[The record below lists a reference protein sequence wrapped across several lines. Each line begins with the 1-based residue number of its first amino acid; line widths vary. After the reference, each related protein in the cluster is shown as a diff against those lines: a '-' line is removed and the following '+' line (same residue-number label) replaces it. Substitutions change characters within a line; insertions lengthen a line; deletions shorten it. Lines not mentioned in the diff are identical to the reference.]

1 MVCEMLAAEVRM
13 HRLATTVRTWVAIIA
28 VVVPA
33 APVLAGGFDGRDPF
47 APLGV
52 LEPEGP
58 ACAEV
63 RGVVCAR
70 LDQLT
75 LRGVV
80 TGVASPRA
88 LFEDDAGRSHLVRVG
103 DVVDGMRVK
112 ALRRQSVVLERTM
125 RDWIGRVSR
134 EDVVV
139 SFAG

>member
-1 MVCEMLAAEVRM
+1 
-13 HRLATTVRTWVAIIA
+13 
-28 VVVPA
+28 
-33 APVLAGGFDGRDPF
+33 
-47 APLGV
+47 
-52 LEPEGP
+52 
-58 ACAEV
+58 
-63 RGVVCAR
+63 VVCAR

-88 LFEDDAGRSHLVRVG
+88 LFEDAAGRSHVVRVG

-139 SFAG
+139 SFAD